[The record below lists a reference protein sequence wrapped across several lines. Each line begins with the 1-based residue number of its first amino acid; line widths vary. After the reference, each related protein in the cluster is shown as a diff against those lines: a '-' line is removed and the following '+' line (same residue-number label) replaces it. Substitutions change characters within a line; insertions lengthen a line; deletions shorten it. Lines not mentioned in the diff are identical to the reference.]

1 MTPDIQRY
9 ITLAQGVSAH
19 AQAETLNPETAVQF
33 CKVILPALLV
43 EIELAQRVDARL
55 SQMFPAPQAPPQEC
69 AATVCSSRWS
79 ATPADKSR
87 KAKKK
92 SAKRAT
98 KKSKKKKE
106 GKDVHAAS

>member
-1 MTPDIQRY
+1 MTQDIQRY

-19 AQAETLNPETAVQF
+19 AQAGTLAHETAVSF

-55 SQMFPAPQAPPQEC
+55 SQMFPAPAAPQPEC
-69 AATVCSSRWS
+69 AATVCSSRW
-79 ATPADKSR
+79 APPAGDTAG

-92 SAKRAT
+92 RAKRAT
-98 KKSKKKKE
+98 KKSKKTKE

>member
-19 AQAETLNPETAVQF
+19 AQAETLNPETAVRF

-55 SQMFPAPQAPPQEC
+55 SQMFPAPQAQPQEC

-98 KKSKKKKE
+98 KKSKKKE